1 MGLLAVW
8 LVIEVIVGFISS
20 DSPPAFFT
28 DFFTGCFV
36 SSALTSPAA
45 SVDFEIPGFNSSF
58 GASVFG
64 IGGLDDLWPLER
76 AGRGFA

>member
-20 DSPPAFFT
+20 DSPPA
-28 DFFTGCFV
+28 FFTGCFV